1 MTPLNVYGIFFT
13 IGKIKF
19 VIFLFLLLL
28 KVYDGL
34 KYFMGP
40 LKEITSRFAYSFYYF
55 CFLLH

>member
-1 MTPLNVYGIFFT
+1 MEIFFT

-40 LKEITSRFAYSFYYF
+40 LKEITFGFAYSFYYF